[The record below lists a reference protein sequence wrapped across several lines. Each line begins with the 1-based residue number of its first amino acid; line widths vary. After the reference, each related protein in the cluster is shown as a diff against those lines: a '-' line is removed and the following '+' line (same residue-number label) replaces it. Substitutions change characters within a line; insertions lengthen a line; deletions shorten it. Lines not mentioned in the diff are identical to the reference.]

1 VLDDEDEVFFG
12 PLTMTELSGMRK
24 RADSQRRSTQV
35 MTLTPLV
42 EEEAPETLSQKVS
55 LGNGSQA
62 APTLQSSVYA
72 AVRIQALSRGYLSR
86 REYGKRM
93 GDMRVLEL
101 RGSACVQRRRTLRG
115 RAEQKTGEPSGIGS
129 QERDSR
135 AQTLQ
140 MDPGDQPQPAPQM
153 AQAQAQAQ
161 PCETEQLES
170 PPRRGRSFRTWFQ
183 RQPAPPRAANADAAS
198 SPHKGA
204 LKPSFGTL
212 RAPLDPSAQAQAQ
225 APAGK
230 ASKRYMA
237 TTREVR
243 FWAAL
248 AAEARLKQWHPL

>member
-1 VLDDEDEVFFG
+1 
-12 PLTMTELSGMRK
+12 
-24 RADSQRRSTQV
+24 
-35 MTLTPLV
+35 
-42 EEEAPETLSQKVS
+42 
-55 LGNGSQA
+55 QA

-86 REYGKRM
+86 REYGKRI

-153 AQAQAQAQ
+153 AQAQS
-161 PCETEQLES
+161 CETEQLES

-212 RAPLDPSAQAQAQ
+212 RAPLDPSAQA
-225 APAGK
+225 PAGK
-230 ASKRYMA
+230 A
-237 TTREVR
+237 
-243 FWAAL
+243 
-248 AAEARLKQWHPL
+248 